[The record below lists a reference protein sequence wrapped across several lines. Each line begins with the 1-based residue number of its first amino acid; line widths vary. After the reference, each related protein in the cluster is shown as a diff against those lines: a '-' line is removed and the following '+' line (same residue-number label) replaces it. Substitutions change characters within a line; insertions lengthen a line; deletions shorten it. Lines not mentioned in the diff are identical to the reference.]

1 MMKKSALILS
11 ALALF
16 GSSMTFA
23 NTNTT
28 QKQAPQKNP
37 AVEQALKECHGNTGV
52 KKQGERPSESEMKK
66 VAECMEKKGFKK
78 PEGQRPQM
86 NPEMKKAF
94 EECRGNTA
102 KKQGERPSESEM
114 KKVSECMAKKGFKKP
129 EGQPAKAN

>member
-1 MMKKSALILS
+1 MKKSALILS
-11 ALALF
+11 AIALF

-28 QKQAPQKNP
+28 QKPAPQKNP
-37 AVEQALKECHGNTGV
+37 AVEQALKECHGNTSA

-94 EECRGNTA
+94 EECRGDTGV
-102 KKQGERPSESEM
+102 KKQGERPSASEM
-114 KKVSECMAKKGFKKP
+114 QKVSECMAKKGFKKP